1 MGKAQSTALFVSIN
15 YTGYSLS
22 WPHDDLKSELLL
34 IPHTCLARLGL
45 KGAMI

>member
-22 WPHDDLKSELLL
+22 WPHDDPELLL
-34 IPHTCLARLGL
+34 IPHTCLAQLGL